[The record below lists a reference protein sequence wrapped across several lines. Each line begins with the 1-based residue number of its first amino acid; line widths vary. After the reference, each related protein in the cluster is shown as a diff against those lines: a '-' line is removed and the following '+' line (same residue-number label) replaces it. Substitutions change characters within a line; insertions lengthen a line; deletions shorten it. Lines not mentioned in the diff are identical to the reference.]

1 MTSDDARRTRRRR
14 GFRPVMW
21 ILIGLTVMALHVMA
35 AGRASAVLDHSPTDA
50 TAAEQTVRTLVGP
63 HPESVQRVLPTDFA
77 AVMGYRPVLESGY
90 PANPDGGCSSPIPLP
105 ERFENACRTH
115 DFGYDLL
122 RYAQRTGRPLGPWA
136 RPALDHMLIE
146 RMHAACHDPVCSAA
160 AELSRAGLALNTW
173 RQYSGPPAPSESMTT
188 IAASTAVRVIAEVGG
203 HSGVAR

>member
-1 MTSDDARRTRRRR
+1 MTSDDARRTWRRR

-21 ILIGLTVMALHVMA
+21 ILIGAAVLVLHVMA
-35 AGRASAVLDHSPTDA
+35 TGRASAVHDHSPTDT
-50 TAAEQTVRTLVGP
+50 TAAEHTVHVLVGP
-63 HPESVQRVLPTDFA
+63 DPESVLRVLPTDFE
-77 AVMGYRPVLESGY
+77 AVMGYRPLLENGY

-105 ERFENACRTH
+105 ERFEPACRTH

-122 RYAQRTGRPLGPWA
+122 RYAQRTGHPLGPWA

-160 AELSRAGLALNTW
+160 AELSRVGLALNTW

-188 IAASTAVRVIAEVGG
+188 IAASTAVRVIAEIGG
-203 HSGVAR
+203 DSGVAR